1 MSAPRTARDSA
12 HQAAQDAA
20 RAWDIAVGAAY
31 LKDAG
36 ADGFA
41 VSEVGGHARRASVR
55 AAAAADASG
64 YADAEYAAQ
73 CAAETRRHKD
83 AAQAAFDK
91 LREGLD
97 A

>member
-1 MSAPRTARDSA
+1 MSAPRPARDSA

-41 VSEVGGHARRASVR
+41 ASTIAGIARRATQR
-55 AAAAADASG
+55 ACDAADAWANGS
-64 YADAEYAAQ
+64 AEYAAE
-73 CAAETRRHKD
+73 CAAEARRHKEEAD
-83 AAQAAFDK
+83 AAFQT
-91 LREGLD
+91 LRRELD